1 MTWLLSTR
9 IGRALAALGGL
20 IVALLIAFASGKRE
34 GRRDARADRLQDY
47 QDTRRR
53 IDDADVS
60 RGNADDD
67 ARWLRDRSQR

>member
-9 IGRALAALGGL
+9 LGRAMAALGGI
-20 IVALLIAFASGKRE
+20 IVTLLLAFAGGKRE

-53 IDDADVS
+53 MDDADVS
-60 RGNADDD
+60 RGDAADDL
-67 ARWLRDRSQR
+67 RWLRDRSQR